1 MADLL
6 ETYSLSYKK
15 NGNLKDYK
23 LKFKVAKN
31 VSVTSNTVGA
41 INEIHLTEGG
51 TTSGVDH
58 KKNYN
63 ITGPLNIQFFEHP
76 AAGSGKGDASVRGGH
91 PDLRIFV
98 EP

>member
-31 VSVTSNTVGA
+31 VSVTSNTVGD
-41 INEIHLTEGG
+41 INEIHLTGGG
-51 TTSGVDH
+51 TPLGVDH
-58 KKNYN
+58 KKNYK

-76 AAGSGKGDASVRGGH
+76 AVGAGKDGSNVEGGL
-91 PDLRIFV
+91 PKVKIKI